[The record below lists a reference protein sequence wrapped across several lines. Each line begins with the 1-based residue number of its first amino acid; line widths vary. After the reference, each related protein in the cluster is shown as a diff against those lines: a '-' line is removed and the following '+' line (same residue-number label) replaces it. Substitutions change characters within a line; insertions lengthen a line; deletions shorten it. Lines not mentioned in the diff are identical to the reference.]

1 MPPGNINFHCLT
13 ILRDFAASWTKSF
26 SSSCWSP
33 ARCSSCRS
41 LPSFSP
47 ARHAARRMNS
57 GVTSEFFARRTHVS
71 QNVSTAWNANPGRPR
86 LQQRL
91 QPRSTRSSHRLLLL
105 PRSSVRMRRSQ
116 NLSSPLL
123 WSHNQRLRR
132 FRLHNRSPK
141 RPSPFIVQT
150 SARQRNPNSS
160 RNLLRA
166 SISSNSWVRSSSLG
180 SAVSRCSSAS
190 SSS

>member
-57 GVTSEFFARRTHVS
+57 GVTSEFFARQTHVS
-71 QNVSTAWNANPGRPR
+71 QNVSTAWNANPGRP
-86 LQQRL
+86 
-91 QPRSTRSSHRLLLL
+91 RLLLL

-150 SARQRNPNSS
+150 SARQRTPNSS

-166 SISSNSWVRSSSLG
+166 SISSNSWGRSSSRG
-180 SAVSRCSSAS
+180 SAGSHCFWAS